1 MKKSRFGDILR
12 DRLNIFYMLAFLPL
26 LLIEYYRYVFFN
38 NALGVLIP
46 LYGFLLLL
54 IKKDKLSKYA
64 MNTNNLQRVSGI
76 IIVLGSFFLYYAI
89 VPFVPSVGFY
99 GITNY
104 FVLLSGLLLIFFE
117 IPAFKEA
124 FTSFFLLAAGALSGL
139 AFRWIELQISPVV
152 PYYVYLFASVLR
164 ILGITAT
171 TPNPT
176 TLMLYKSEGMLPVPV
191 LFEAG
196 CIGVYSLLIFS
207 TLLVITMV
215 ESNSSKRTKLL
226 WSAIGLIGVF
236 VVNIIRLIIV
246 ILAIYFYGYPTGQS
260 VHQVIGYIL
269 FLSWL
274 AIFLYMFSK
283 RQTIIGKIQF
293 IRQRIAA
300 LVQTLS

>member
-1 MKKSRFGDILR
+1 MNFEKNRFGDILGE
-12 DRLNIFYMLAFLPL
+12 RLNMFYILAFLPL
-26 LLIEYYRYVFFN
+26 LLIGYYRYVFFSN
-38 NALGVLIP
+38 PLGVLIP

-54 IKKDKLSKYA
+54 VKKDKLSKYA
-64 MNTNNLQRVSGI
+64 MNTDTLQRVSGI
-76 IIVLGSFFLYYAI
+76 IIVVCSFFLYYAI

-99 GITNY
+99 GIANY
-104 FVLLSGLLLIFFE
+104 FVLLSGMFLIFFE

-124 FTSFFLLAAGALSGL
+124 FTSFFLLVAGALSGL
-139 AFRWIELQISPVV
+139 VFRWIEFQISPIV

-164 ILGITAT
+164 LFGIAST

-176 TLMLYKSEGMLPVPV
+176 TLVLYKSKGMVPV

-215 ESNSSKRTKLL
+215 ESNASKLAKLL
-226 WSAIGLIGVF
+226 WSVIGLIGVF
-236 VVNIIRLIIV
+236 VVNVIRLIIV
-246 ILAIYFYGYPTGQS
+246 ILAVYFYGYPTGQS

-274 AIFLYMFSK
+274 AIFLYIFSR
-283 RQTIIGKIQF
+283 RQTIIGKIQS
-293 IRQRIAA
+293 IRQRLAA
-300 LVQTLS
+300 LV